1 MAVSTQMT
9 IRDAMTSKLK
19 KMAAAT
25 DKLNESLKVSD
36 RLTKTVDVARGFNKA
51 APSIGNARANMEK
64 FNREQKNAEEGAK
77 KVQSAWSGISGYIK
91 AAMAGFGI
99 KKILDLA
106 DNITTT
112 TARLN
117 MMNDGKQSTEELQ
130 NMIMQSANRSRAAY
144 QSTADAVAKLG
155 ITAGDAF
162 GSNKELIAFAETI
175 NKQFAIAG
183 TNAAG
188 IDAAWLQLTQA
199 MGSGV
204 LRGEEL
210 NSIFEQAPTI
220 IQTIADYLGV
230 PVGQIR
236 NMAAE
241 GQITAEI
248 VKNAMLSSADSI
260 DKRFQQMPM
269 TFSQAWTVAKN
280 VIIQALTPVLN
291 IIAQGAQWIYDNWST
306 IAPIFW
312 GLAAAVAVYAGALA
326 IQTAVTWLANAAS
339 MAFSTTLMGIPLIW
353 IALAIGIV
361 VMMIYNWIQSVG
373 GLKVAWLICV
383 DKVLTGW
390 NMVKIGFFTGVN
402 FVLNTWNNL
411 QLGFMRVSVG
421 IQNVLGDMKAGAL
434 MILQD
439 MVNGAIKIING
450 LISAVNHIPGVSI
463 EAIKE
468 VTFGTN
474 AEIQNQANKQARAD
488 DLAAYQSKIES
499 QISQRNSELNALKA
513 SADAEAASR
522 KAEIAAAKASAGSK
536 GSNSLADMLKNFT
549 GSTGG
554 SGLGSGSNL
563 GDIGSVGN
571 VGSVDSINDDVN
583 IADEDLQF
591 LRDVAE
597 MRYVQ
602 NFVTLTPT
610 VAVEAAISEKVDIDE
625 VVGEIETRLES
636 EFVAA
641 AEGVYN

>member
-25 DKLNESLKVSD
+25 DKLNSSLKVSD
-36 RLTKTVDVARGFNKA
+36 RLTKTVDVARGFNRA
-51 APSIGNARANMEK
+51 APSIGNARASAEK

-77 KVQSAWSGISGYIK
+77 KVKSAWAGVSGYIS

-106 DNITTT
+106 DSMTTT

-117 MMNDGKQSTEELQ
+117 MMNDGMQTTAELQ
-130 NMIMQSANRSRAAY
+130 DMIMQSANRSRAAY

-155 ITAGDAF
+155 ITSGDAF
-162 GSNKELIAFAETI
+162 DSNKQLIAFAETI

-183 TNAAG
+183 TSAEG
-188 IDAAWLQLTQA
+188 QSAAWLQLTQA

-220 IQTIADYLGV
+220 IQTISDYLGV
-230 PVGQIR
+230 PIGQIR

-241 GQITAEI
+241 GQITAEV
-248 VKNAMLSSADSI
+248 VKNAMLENADVI
-260 DKRFQQMPM
+260 DKRFQDMPM

-291 IIAQGAQWIYDNWST
+291 VIAKGAQFIYDNWST

-312 GLAAAVAVYAGALA
+312 GLAAAVVVYAGALA
-326 IQTAVTWLANAAS
+326 LQTAATWLANAAS
-339 MAFSTTLMGIPLIW
+339 IAFSTTLMGIPLIW

-373 GLKVAWLICV
+373 GLRVAWLICV

-390 NMVKIGFFTGVN
+390 NMLKIAFFTGVN
-402 FVLNTWNNL
+402 FVLNSWNNL

-439 MVNGAIKIING
+439 MVNGAIRIING

-474 AEIQNQANKQARAD
+474 AKIQNAANKQARAD
-488 DLAAYQSKIES
+488 DLAAYQSKIEN
-499 QISQRNSELNALKA
+499 QISQRNKELDALKA
-513 SADAEAASR
+513 SADASAASR
-522 KAEIAAAKASAGSK
+522 KAEIAAAKASTGNK
-536 GSNSLADMLKNFT
+536 GGNSLADMLKGFT
-549 GSTGG
+549 GSENGGIG
-554 SGLGSGSNL
+554 SGGNL

-571 VGSVDSINDDVN
+571 VGSVDSINDEVN
-583 IADEDLQF
+583 IAEEDLQF

-610 VAVEAAISEKVDIDE
+610 VAVEAAINETVDIDD
-625 VVGEIETRLES
+625 VVGEIEMRLEN